1 MLFGINCHAVISK
14 FSRISLAY
22 QLVKLFLT
30 IITHAVL
37 VTTYTFRIICKQ
49 CCFCLSKVRVV
60 DVVSKDSCV
69 CETEEG
75 RLLEGGLITFLSLS
89 FSL

>member
-1 MLFGINCHAVISK
+1 MLFGINCRVVIPK
-14 FSRISLAY
+14 LSRISLAY
-22 QLVKLFLT
+22 QLVKLFWT

-37 VTTYTFRIICKQ
+37 VTTYAFWIICKQ

-75 RLLEGGLITFLSLS
+75 RLLEGGLITF
-89 FSL
+89 FSLYISL